1 MRRMLC
7 ILRTT
12 GLAPGIVNVILNEFC
27 EQRLQSSEFWDTE
40 LELLCSSPQLS
51 PVEEVGVALQI
62 ARILILLE
70 LLGYC

>member
-1 MRRMLC
+1 MRRMLG

-12 GLAPGIVNVILNEFC
+12 GLASGIVNVILNEFC
-27 EQRLQSSEFWDTE
+27 EQSQCPELRDTE